1 MCREAE
7 ETVQQLRALTAF
19 TEDLGLARDSSY
31 RSSASPWASHKLKHA
46 HIQIHTYKCI
56 FNIVIT
62 LFMHVCA
69 WCPQRPERGQSSSPE
84 LGLDHCEPP
93 TTSSTQK
100 LDR

>member
-19 TEDLGLARDSSY
+19 TEDLGLARNSSY
-31 RSSASPWASHKLKHA
+31 RSSASPWASHKLKHRY
-46 HIQIHTYKCI
+46 IHT
-56 FNIVIT
+56 NASLT
-62 LFMHVCA
+62 LLLLCFMSMHMCA

>member
-19 TEDLGLARDSSY
+19 TEDLGLARNSSY
-31 RSSASPWASHKLKHA
+31 RSSARPWASHKLKYA

-62 LFMHVCA
+62 LFYEYARVCLVPTKA
-69 WCPQRPERGQSSSPE
+69 RKRPIKFPGT
-84 LGLDHCEPP
+84 GLRP
-93 TTSSTQK
+93 
-100 LDR
+100 L